1 MAEAGE
7 LPTLADTNRSQSN
20 MVWYGWMRP
29 SQPADF
35 TPNLSH
41 RSEVPLYR
49 QLYEHIALRIRS
61 GELSRGERLPATREL
76 AGLLG
81 LNRTTVSAAYDAL
94 ETEGLIAGQVGR
106 GSFVTGAAG
115 PAPGAI
121 DWRTLLD
128 RGESP
133 GLSPASG
140 FGHEVASFVMSRPSR
155 ALFPLDDFRA
165 SCQAVLSRPDLGSI
179 LQLGSPSGFE
189 PLRQYLLE
197 EARRQ
202 SLARSGDDL
211 LITNGCQQALDL
223 IGRVLLRPGDSV
235 AVEDPVYPGLKNL
248 LTGMGAQLVGLPVG
262 ADGIDTAHLER
273 VLEHERPRF
282 LVVTSNFQNPTGATL
297 SLPARRA
304 LLDAA
309 RLAGV
314 PVVEN
319 DAYGELRYRG
329 EPLPALK
336 QLDESGGT
344 VLLRSFSKVSFPGLR
359 VGWVVGPKPL
369 IDRLRHAKES
379 ADLHTDQLS
388 QAVLLDFAQSGRLES
403 HRVRMLQ
410 TGAERLAATLDS
422 CRRFLPP
429 GTRWTEPQGGMN
441 LWVRLPE
448 PLDAGEL
455 LPRAQKEGVAYLPG
469 RYFAV
474 SRFDAG
480 ALRLSFAGLEPEQIR
495 EGLAILGRIV
505 ADEISRASRSVEPS
519 SALV

>member
-1 MAEAGE
+1 
-7 LPTLADTNRSQSN
+7 
-20 MVWYGWMRP
+20 MRA

-35 TPNLSH
+35 APNLSH
-41 RSEVPLYR
+41 QSEVPLYR

-61 GELSRGERLPATREL
+61 GELARGERLPATREL

-81 LNRTTVSAAYDAL
+81 LNRTTVSAAYDVL

-106 GSFVTGAAG
+106 GSFVTGAAA
-115 PAPGAI
+115 PAPGGV
-121 DWRTLLD
+121 DWIALLD
-128 RGESP
+128 RGDVSP
-133 GLSPASG
+133 SGPTGG
-140 FGHEVASFVMSRPSR
+140 FGHEAASFVMSRPSR

-165 SCQAVLSRPDLGSI
+165 SCEAVLSRPDLGAI
-179 LQLGSPSGFE
+179 LQLGSPSGYE
-189 PLRQYLLE
+189 PLRRHLMD

-211 LITNGCQQALDL
+211 IITNGCQQALDL
-223 IGRVLLRPGDSV
+223 IGRVLLRPGDTV
-235 AVEDPVYPGLKNL
+235 AVEDPVYTGQKNL
-248 LTGMGAQLVGLPVG
+248 LTGMGAQLVGIPVG
-262 ADGIDTAHLER
+262 AEGMDTAHLER
-273 VLEHERPRF
+273 ILERERPRF
-282 LVVTSNFQNPTGATL
+282 LVVASNFQNPTGATL
-297 SLPARRA
+297 SLAARRA

-309 RLAGV
+309 GAAGV

-319 DAYGELRYRG
+319 DAYGDLRYQG

-336 QLDESGGT
+336 QLDEHGGT

-388 QAVLLDFAQSGRLES
+388 QAVLLEFAQSGRLEA
-403 HRVRMLQ
+403 HRARTLRA
-410 TGAERLAATLDS
+410 GAERLAATLDS
-422 CRRFLPP
+422 CRRYLPA
-429 GTRWTEPQGGMN
+429 GTRWTQPQGGMN

-455 LPRAQKEGVAYLPG
+455 LPRAQKEGVAYIPG

-474 SRFDAG
+474 SRLDPG
-480 ALRLSFAGLEPEQIR
+480 ALRLSFAGLEPQQIR
-495 EGLAILGRIV
+495 DGIAILGRIV
-505 ADEISRASRSVEPS
+505 TEELARVSQSAEPS
-519 SALV
+519 PALV

>member
-1 MAEAGE
+1 
-7 LPTLADTNRSQSN
+7 
-20 MVWYGWMRP
+20 MVWMMR
-29 SQPADF
+29 SAQAADF
-35 TPNLSH
+35 APNLSH
-41 RSEVPLYR
+41 ESEIPLYR

-61 GELSRGERLPATREL
+61 GELGRGERLPATREL

-94 ETEGLIAGQVGR
+94 ETDGLITGQVGR
-106 GSFVTGAAG
+106 GSFVTGGTEPSAGGVDWGSLLDRADASPAG
-115 PAPGAI
+115 PAGPFANEI
-121 DWRTLLD
+121 
-128 RGESP
+128 
-133 GLSPASG
+133 
-140 FGHEVASFVMSRPSR
+140 ASFVMSRPSR
-155 ALFPLDDFRA
+155 ELFPLDDFRA

-179 LQLGSPSGFE
+179 LQLGSPSGYE
-189 PLRQYLLE
+189 PLRRHLMD

-202 SLARSGDDL
+202 SLARPGDDL

-223 IGRVLLRPGDSV
+223 IGRVLLRPGDTV

-248 LTGMGAQLVGLPVG
+248 LTGLGVQLIGIPVG
-262 ADGIDTAHLER
+262 ADGMDTVHLER
-273 VLEHERPRF
+273 VLERERPRF

-309 RLAGV
+309 RAARV

-319 DAYGELRYRG
+319 DAYGELRYQG

-336 QLDESGGT
+336 QLDEHGGT

-369 IDRLRHAKES
+369 LDRLRQAKES

-388 QAVLLDFAQSGRLES
+388 QAVLLDFAQSGRLEAHS
-403 HRVRMLQ
+403 ARIRQ
-410 TGAERLAATLDS
+410 AGAARLAATLDS
-422 CRRFLPP
+422 CRRYLPA
-429 GTRWTEPQGGMN
+429 GTRYTQPQGGMN

-474 SRFDAG
+474 SRLDAS

-495 EGLAILGRIV
+495 NGLAVLGRIV
-505 ADEISRASRSVEPS
+505 AEELGNASRRVEPS